1 VDTGSFELLKQRSG
15 GRDGIVYVAR
25 DPVQG
30 VTVDLRML
38 TGLAENAGRM
48 ADLQRRL
55 QLLKLVNNPGI
66 LNCVDAV
73 LQGDSPFVAT
83 EPAPEQSL
91 LNRGSQAFQREP
103 IGNRLRAAPLAKRF
117 NAVPIVAV
125 PIVAVPIVAKQ
136 VITAAVV
143 AVMVVAGQVVAG
155 QAAAKQTDPASMNA
169 KQRIPEN
176 DLSSAQKSTSHLTT
190 TSHSSDRAIS

>member
-1 VDTGSFELLKQRSG
+1 MDTGSFELLKQRSG

-125 PIVAVPIVAKQ
+125 PIVAKQ